1 MIVVI
6 KMKLFKKI
14 FTAGLLL
21 ILLGLTFLFR
31 EDILRFY
38 FKAFV
43 YNDSHIVITGK
54 NEYFRGNNFEFVQV
68 TEDFSPKNR
77 QDLLNIYYTG
87 INSGQ
92 ESFTFW
98 CSREYLDCIAEV
110 ALLANDQVAL
120 SHINNFVH
128 PFNSFNNIETEFDS
142 LGRVT
147 IRVHRT
153 YSDDE
158 INRINEEIDR
168 IKDYLFSD
176 EEFEVRD
183 KILMVHDYI
192 INNTRYD
199 TNRSDYDIID
209 YPSERATGV
218 FFYGMAL
225 CGGYTDA
232 MALFLD
238 RFDVFNFK
246 VASEN
251 HIWNAVYLDG
261 NWYHLDLT
269 WNDPVTDDGSDL
281 LLHTFFLIDT
291 ETLFSLDTDQHNF
304 DQTVYVEVV

>member
-1 MIVVI
+1 MVI
-6 KMKLFKKI
+6 KMKLFKKLL
-14 FTAGLLL
+14 TAGLFL
-21 ILLGLTFLFR
+21 ILLGLTFLYR

-38 FKAFV
+38 FRAFV
-43 YNDSHIVITGK
+43 YNDSQIVITNK
-54 NEYFRGNNFEFVQV
+54 NDYFRNNSFSYVQL
-68 TEDFSPKNR
+68 TEDFSPRSR
-77 QDLLNIYYTG
+77 QDLMNIYYTG
-87 INSGQ
+87 INSGA

-98 CSREYLDCIAEV
+98 CPRDYYDCIAEV
-110 ALLANDQVAL
+110 SLLANDQITL

-158 INRINEEIDR
+158 IKRINAEVERIEE
-168 IKDYLFSD
+168 YLFT
-176 EEFEVRD
+176 EYGLEIRD
-183 KILMVHDYI
+183 KILLVHDYI

-232 MALFLD
+232 MALFLE
-238 RFDVFNFK
+238 RMDVLHFK

-269 WNDPVTDDGSDL
+269 WNDPVTDDGTDL

-291 ETLFSLDTDQHNF
+291 YTLFSLDTDQHNF
-304 DQTVYVEVV
+304 DQLVYVEVV